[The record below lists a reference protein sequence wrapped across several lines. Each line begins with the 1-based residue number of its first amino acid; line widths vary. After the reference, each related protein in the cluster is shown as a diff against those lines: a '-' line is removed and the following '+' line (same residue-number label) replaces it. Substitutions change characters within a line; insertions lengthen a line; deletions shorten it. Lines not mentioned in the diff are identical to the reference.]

1 VVLTEDTGE
10 IWEVAKEE
18 AMKKVRGR
26 ANRPARADSPM
37 ADEAEVEKSF

>member
-1 VVLTEDTGE
+1 MVLTEDTGE